1 MKRTKRRN
9 LEAAGWRVGSAAEFL
24 GLSREEAALV
34 ELKVTLSTGI
44 KQRRIAKGLTQGE
57 LATRLGSSQS
67 RVAKIEGADPSV
79 SIDLL
84 MRALFA
90 MGASRNEVARMIG
103 RRPKRA
109 A

>member
-1 MKRTKRRN
+1 MKQAKRRN
-9 LEAAGWRVGSAAEFL
+9 LESAGWRVGGAADFL

-34 ELKVTLSTGI
+34 ELKVALSTGI
-44 KQRRIAKGLTQGE
+44 KQRRLAKGLTQGE

-67 RVAKIEGADPSV
+67 RIAKIEGADPSV

-84 MRALFA
+84 IRALFA
-90 MGASRNEVARMIG
+90 MGTSRAQVARIVG
-103 RRPKRA
+103 RRPPRA

>member
-1 MKRTKRRN
+1 MKSAKRRR
-9 LEAAGWRVGSAAEFL
+9 LESAGWRVGSAAEFL

-34 ELKVTLSTGI
+34 ELKVALSTGI
-44 KQRRIAKGLTQGE
+44 KQRRLAKGLTQGE

-84 MRALFA
+84 MRALLA
-90 MGASRNEVARMIG
+90 LGTSRAEVARIIG
-103 RRPKRA
+103 RRPPRA